1 MADEARVQRQ
11 AALADKKKRLDELKA
26 RRNQRGTTASQAD
39 GNVAKAKAV
48 ASTNLDD
55 YIDGLLKAPATT
67 TSASA
72 ESVTAAPNGNDQQRP
87 PQASNMEAP
96 KTIDNVIAEAAPAP
110 MAAPVKHVEAY
121 EMSTQTAE
129 DDFPPPSD
137 YDEDEL
143 QQEPVEE
150 GAYDAEYQEPSYI
163 NYYEEDYEP
172 EEAKVL
178 SAEEVEKELSS
189 ETFSTFL
196 NAASKKVER
205 VLGSPVLA
213 DLFSDY
219 AGQLDGAKRVENKAS
234 DGSKFISSRQIYEC
248 PKWTATRDVTDMD
261 WSPLHRELMLT
272 SYHMPS
278 STSSLTQASGS
289 SAVSAVSPDDTPSS
303 SLAPRSGE
311 LLSDG
316 LALVWSLAMPT
327 RPEHIFTCGS
337 PVTTARFHPT
347 ESPLVIGG
355 CQSGQVVVWD
365 VRAGRMPVQKSSL
378 TTTAS
383 GGKGHTHPIV
393 AMEIIEGGVSRIIDM
408 FLRCRSWNWNLE
420 SV

>member
-26 RRNQRGTTASQAD
+26 RRNQRGTTATQTD
-39 GNVAKAKAV
+39 GNVAKPKAV

-55 YIDGLLKAPATT
+55 YIDGLLKAPASTT
-67 TSASA
+67 PAPA
-72 ESVTAAPNGNDQQRP
+72 ESVTAAPNANDQQRQ
-87 PQASNMEAP
+87 PQAANKEAP
-96 KTIDNVIAEAAPAP
+96 KTIDNVIADAAPAP
-110 MAAPVKHVEAY
+110 MASTAKHVETF
-121 EMSTQTAE
+121 EMYTQTAE

-150 GAYDAEYQEPSYI
+150 GAYDAEYQEPSYR
-163 NYYEEDYEP
+163 NYYEEEYEP

-196 NAASKKVER
+196 NTASKKVER

-393 AMEIIEGGVSRIIDM
+393 AMEIIEGGVSRMIEL
-408 FLRCRSWNWNLE
+408 FL
-420 SV
+420 

>member
-1 MADEARVQRQ
+1 MADEARSQRQ
-11 AALADKKKRLDELKA
+11 AALADKKRRLDELKA
-26 RRNQRGTTASQAD
+26 RRNQRGSTATQAD
-39 GNVAKAKAV
+39 GNIAKAKAV

-55 YIDGLLKAPATT
+55 YIDGLLKAPASTT
-67 TSASA
+67 PAPA
-72 ESVTAAPNGNDQQRP
+72 EAATAAPNASEQQRQ
-87 PQASNMEAP
+87 PQDANKEAP

-110 MAAPVKHVEAY
+110 MTSSVKHVETF

-150 GAYDAEYQEPSYI
+150 GAYDADYQEPSYR
-163 NYYEEDYEP
+163 NYYQEEYEP

-219 AGQLDGAKRVENKAS
+219 AGQLDGSKRVENKAS

-248 PKWTATRDVTDMD
+248 AKWTATRDVTDMD

-393 AMEIIEGGVSRIIDM
+393 AMEIIEGGVSRMIEM
-408 FLRCRSWNWNLE
+408 FLQCRNWRLNLE